1 MASSSGSKHSG
12 SFGLVLGGKL
22 KLKGASEGKKRKKR
36 DKMPMPAPDCD
47 GDDDGDEGALAA
59 ATAEYSAAPVAGTG
73 KITSS
78 GVVLTGHGTSF
89 STELGVGDTLLV
101 TVVDRY
107 RNTETNESRR
117 INMVLGASS
126 VNIEA
131 PFTCD
136 LTAPTS
142 FMFVRRAPDI
152 DAIRAARAE
161 ERKKARREVQDAKEV
176 TYKVLKGDSGPGK
189 VWKTVT
195 EKVDGGMTRE
205 EMLERRA
212 REKAD
217 RHCK

>member
-36 DKMPMPAPDCD
+36 DKMPMPAPED
-47 GDDDGDEGALAA
+47 GDDDGDEAALAA
-59 ATAEYSAAPVAGTG
+59 AAAEYSAAPVAGTG

-78 GVVLTGHGTSF
+78 GVVLAGHGTAF
-89 STELGVGDTLLV
+89 SSELSVGDTLLV

-117 INMVLGASS
+117 INMVLGATS
-126 VNIEA
+126 VNVEA

-142 FMFVRRAPDI
+142 FMYVRRAPDI

-161 ERKKARREVQDAKEV
+161 ERKKAKRAVEEAQEV
-176 TYKVLKGDSGPGK
+176 TYKVLKADAGPWK

-195 EKVDGGMTRE
+195 EKVEGGVTRE
-205 EMLERRA
+205 EMLDRRA
-212 REKAD
+212 REKGD
-217 RHCK
+217 KHCK